1 MTSVSSSI
9 SSTHSF
15 DTTNPATGE
24 RIASYEFQNTEKA
37 VAVARKARETFRSKW
52 SKTSIGERR
61 DHLSSLAKVLR
72 SNKDEYSKIMTSEM
86 GKPISQSEAEVEK
99 CAWTAEVYA
108 DNTERWLEKEFGK
121 TDSLE
126 SYVQYDPLGVILSVM
141 PWNFP
146 FWQAMRFA
154 IPALAVG
161 NVSILRHSNVC
172 PGSALAI
179 QEAFEEAGFPDGTFT
194 TIITNHDVVADLIA
208 SDYISGVSLTGS
220 VEAGVRIGEIASKNL
235 KKFVLELGGS
245 DPFIVLSDADVSSA
259 AKAGAESR
267 LLNSGQSCICAKRF
281 IVQKSVA
288 DEFNEKFVSEVE
300 KKNVGDPMKKDTDV
314 GPLAYKEQVSSIDV
328 QVKDALANNAQL
340 VLGGKPMQ
348 GPGAYYLPTVLNRVN
363 KSMKVVREE
372 VFGPVAP
379 ILIAES
385 EDEAISMANDSEFG
399 LGASLWTRD
408 LERGKRLAA
417 RIESGMVFINA
428 LVKSD
433 PRMPFGGIKKSGIG
447 RELSKYGLKEFANW
461 KSVNVYP
468 SSDGQR
474 ANIGN
479 RSE

>member
-179 QEAFEEAGFPDGTFT
+179 QEAFEEAGFPEGTFT

-267 LLNSGQSCICAKRF
+267 
-281 IVQKSVA
+281 
-288 DEFNEKFVSEVE
+288 
-300 KKNVGDPMKKDTDV
+300 
-314 GPLAYKEQVSSIDV
+314 
-328 QVKDALANNAQL
+328 
-340 VLGGKPMQ
+340 
-348 GPGAYYLPTVLNRVN
+348 
-363 KSMKVVREE
+363 
-372 VFGPVAP
+372 
-379 ILIAES
+379 
-385 EDEAISMANDSEFG
+385 
-399 LGASLWTRD
+399 
-408 LERGKRLAA
+408 
-417 RIESGMVFINA
+417 
-428 LVKSD
+428 
-433 PRMPFGGIKKSGIG
+433 
-447 RELSKYGLKEFANW
+447 
-461 KSVNVYP
+461 
-468 SSDGQR
+468 
-474 ANIGN
+474 
-479 RSE
+479 

>member
-1 MTSVSSSI
+1 MTSVHSSI
-9 SSTHSF
+9 SSAHSF

-24 RIASYEFQNTEKA
+24 RIATYELQNTDKA
-37 VAVARKARETFRSKW
+37 LAVARKAKETFRSKW
-52 SKTSIGERR
+52 SRISIGERG
-61 DHLSSLAKVLR
+61 DHLRSLAKVLR
-72 SNKDEYSKIMTSEM
+72 SNKAEYSKMMTSEM

-99 CAWTAEVYA
+99 CAWTAEIYA
-108 DNTERWLEKEFGK
+108 ENTERWLEKEFGS
-121 TDSLE
+121 TDSKE
-126 SYVQYDPLGVILSVM
+126 SYVEYDPLGVILSVM

-154 IPALAVG
+154 IPALAAG

-179 QEAFEEAGFPDGTFT
+179 QEAFEKAEFPDGAFT

-208 SDYISGVSLTGS
+208 SDYISGASLTGS
-220 VEAGVRIGEIASKNL
+220 VEAGIRIGELASKHL

-245 DPFIVLSDADVSSA
+245 DPFIVLSDADVNSA

-288 DEFNEKFVSEVE
+288 DEFSEKFVSEFE
-300 KKNVGDPMKKDTDV
+300 KKKVGDPMNRDTDV
-314 GPLAYKEQVSSIDV
+314 GPLAYKDQVSSIDV
-328 QVKDALANNAQL
+328 QVRDAISNNAEVL
-340 VLGGKPMQ
+340 LGGKPMQ
-348 GPGAYYLPTVLNRVN
+348 GAGAYYSPTVLNRVN
-363 KSMKVVREE
+363 RSMRVVREE

-379 ILIAES
+379 ILVVES
-385 EDEAISMANDSEFG
+385 EAEAIDLANESEFG

-408 LERGKRLAA
+408 LERGKRLATH
-417 RIESGMVFINA
+417 IESGMVFINA

-468 SSDGQR
+468 SSEGLLD
-474 ANIGN
+474 NISDK
-479 RSE
+479 SE

>member
-1 MTSVSSSI
+1 MSSVSSSI

-24 RIASYEFQNTEKA
+24 RIATYEFQNTEKV
-37 VAVARKARETFRSKW
+37 VAVARRAKETFHSKW
-52 SKTSIGERR
+52 SRTSIGERG
-61 DHLSSLAKVLR
+61 DHLRSLAKVLR
-72 SNKDEYSKIMTSEM
+72 SNKDEYSKMMTSEM

-121 TDSLE
+121 TDSKE

-220 VEAGVRIGEIASKNL
+220 VEAGIRIGEVASKNL

-300 KKNVGDPMKKDTDV
+300 KKKVGDPMKKDTDV
-314 GPLAYKEQVSSIDV
+314 GPLAYKDQVSSIDV
-328 QVKDALANNAQL
+328 QVKDAISNNAQVL
-340 VLGGKPMQ
+340 LGGKPMQ
-348 GPGAYYLPTVLNRVN
+348 GPGAYFSPTVLNRVN

-379 ILIAES
+379 ILVVES
-385 EDEAISMANDSEFG
+385 EEEAINLANDSEFG

-408 LERGKRLAA
+408 LERGKRIATL
-417 RIESGMVFINA
+417 IESGMVFINA

-468 SSDGQR
+468 SSVGQQ
-474 ANIGN
+474 ANVGD

>member
-1 MTSVSSSI
+1 MSSVSSSI

-24 RIASYEFQNTEKA
+24 RIATYEFQNTEKV
-37 VAVARKARETFRSKW
+37 VAVARRAKETFHSKW
-52 SKTSIGERR
+52 SRTSIGERG
-61 DHLSSLAKVLR
+61 DHLRSLAKVLR
-72 SNKDEYSKIMTSEM
+72 SNKDEYSKMMTSEM

-121 TDSLE
+121 TDSKE

-220 VEAGVRIGEIASKNL
+220 VEAGIRIGEVASKNL

-300 KKNVGDPMKKDTDV
+300 KKKVGDPMKKDTDV
-314 GPLAYKEQVSSIDV
+314 GPLAYKDQVSSIDV
-328 QVKDALANNAQL
+328 QVKDAISNNAQVL
-340 VLGGKPMQ
+340 LGGKPMQ
-348 GPGAYYLPTVLNRVN
+348 GPGAYFSPTVLNRVN

-379 ILIAES
+379 ILVVES
-385 EDEAISMANDSEFG
+385 EEEAINLANDSEFG

-408 LERGKRLAA
+408 LERGKRIATL
-417 RIESGMVFINA
+417 IESGMVFINA

-468 SSDGQR
+468 YSVGQQ
-474 ANIGN
+474 ANVGD